1 MHRMILLKNYV
12 LIRRIRPQQ
21 TKGGLFV
28 PQTFDHKHRPVL
40 KLNGMP
46 DYFLA
51 EVVAAGPEAR
61 DIDRGDLALVY
72 TFADDTSRSTYVGE
86 AKLDEDLLIVRYPDD
101 FVCAV
106 ELEPGESAETM
117 LS

>member
-1 MHRMILLKNYV
+1 
-12 LIRRIRPQQ
+12 
-21 TKGGLFV
+21 
-28 PQTFDHKHRPVL
+28 
-40 KLNGMP
+40 MP

-61 DIDRGDLALVY
+61 DIDRGDLTLVY